1 VVVVGNENNFD
12 GPLSELGE
20 LREIKLEET
29 LWANNLLNNIIY
41 FKLHPLNFYDS
52 I

>member
-1 VVVVGNENNFD
+1 MAITVDDVNRVAEKYLHPDGMVVVVVGNENNFD

-29 LWANNLLNNIIY
+29 L
-41 FKLHPLNFYDS
+41 
-52 I
+52 